1 MFKGTFVAMV
11 TPFLRDGKIDE
22 KALRKEVDF
31 LVQSG
36 VDGLVPCGSTGEAAT
51 LTHEEQKSVIS
62 MVVEQARKKALVV
75 AGTGSNSTEEAVDL
89 TRHAKKTGADGV
101 LLITPYYNKPTPEGQ
116 YLHFEKAAKAVDI
129 PIVLYNIPG
138 RTGVNMT
145 PATIARL
152 AKISNIVAIKES
164 SGSMDQVSQI
174 RQLCDITVLSGD
186 DSLTLPM
193 MAIGATGVISVAA
206 NILPKETTQMVNNF
220 LNGKIAAAQ
229 KLHYH
234 LLSLAQ
240 VLFIETNPIP
250 VKTALA
256 LMRKIDLEFRL
267 PLCPMQPENEAK
279 LKKVLKEYKLI

>member
-11 TPFLRDGKIDE
+11 TPFHHGKVDE
-22 KALRKEVDF
+22 KKLRRQVDS
-31 LVQSG
+31 LVAEG
-36 VDGLVPCGSTGEAAT
+36 VEGLVPCGSTGEAAT
-51 LTHEEQKSVIS
+51 LNHEEQKAIIS
-62 MVVEQARKKALVV
+62 IVVEQAKRRSLVI
-75 AGTGSNSTEEAVDL
+75 AGTGSNATEEAIDL
-89 TRHAKKTGADGV
+89 TRHAKKAGADGA

-116 YLHFEKAAKAVDI
+116 YQHFAKVAKSVDI

-138 RTGVNMT
+138 RTGVNVS

-152 AKISNIVAIKES
+152 AKIDHIVAVKES
-164 SGSMDQVSQI
+164 SGSMDQASQI

-193 MAIGATGVISVAA
+193 MAIGAAGVISVVA
-206 NILPKETTQMVNNF
+206 NILPHETAEMVRAFLKEEVEV
-220 LNGKIAAAQ
+220 AQ

-256 LMRKIDLEFRL
+256 LMRKIELEFRL
-267 PLCPMQPENEAK
+267 PLCPMRAENEAK

>member
-11 TPFLRDGKIDE
+11 TPFRHGKVDE
-22 KALRKEVDF
+22 KGLRRQVDF
-31 LVQSG
+31 LIGEG
-36 VDGLVPCGSTGEAAT
+36 VEGLVPCGSTGEAAT
-51 LTHEEQKSVIS
+51 LNHDEQKRIISV
-62 MVVEQARKKALVV
+62 VVEQAKRRTVV
-75 AGTGSNSTEEAVDL
+75 IAGTGSNSTEEAIDL
-89 TRHAKKTGADGV
+89 TRYAKKAGADGA

-116 YLHFEKAAKAVDI
+116 YRHFAAVAKSANI

-138 RTGVNMT
+138 RTGVNVS

-152 AKISNIVAIKES
+152 AKIENIIAVKES

-193 MAIGATGVISVAA
+193 MAIGATGVISVVA
-206 NILPKETTQMVNNF
+206 NILPNETAQMVCAF
-220 LNGKIAAAQ
+220 LQEDTQTAQ
-229 KLHYH
+229 KLHYR

-256 LMRKIDLEFRL
+256 LMRKINLEFRL

-279 LKKVLKEYKLI
+279 LKKVMKDYKLI

>member
-11 TPFLRDGKIDE
+11 TPFHHGKVDE
-22 KALRKEVDF
+22 KRLRRQVDF
-31 LVQSG
+31 LIGEG
-36 VDGLVPCGSTGEAAT
+36 VEGLVPCGSTGEAAT
-51 LTHEEQKSVIS
+51 LNHEEQKTIIS
-62 MVVEQARKKALVV
+62 IVVEQAKRRSLVI
-75 AGTGSNSTEEAVDL
+75 AGTGSNSTEEAVGL
-89 TRHAKKTGADGV
+89 TRHAKKAGADGA

-116 YLHFEKAAKAVDI
+116 YQHFAKVAKNADI

-138 RTGVNMT
+138 RTGVNVS

-152 AKISNIVAIKES
+152 AKIENIVAVKES

-174 RQLCDITVLSGD
+174 RQLCDITILSGD

-193 MAIGATGVISVAA
+193 MAIGAVGVISVVA
-206 NILPKETTQMVNNF
+206 NILPNETAEMVRAFLKEEVEV
-220 LNGKIAAAQ
+220 AQ
-229 KLHYH
+229 KLHYR
-234 LLSLAQ
+234 LLPLAQ

-256 LMRKIDLEFRL
+256 LMRKIELEFRL
-267 PLCPMQPENEAK
+267 PLCPMRAENEAE

>member
-11 TPFLRDGKIDE
+11 TPFHHGKVDE
-22 KALRKEVDF
+22 KKLRRQVDS
-31 LVQSG
+31 LIAEG
-36 VDGLVPCGSTGEAAT
+36 IEGLVPCGSTGEAAT
-51 LTHEEQKSVIS
+51 LSHEEQKSVIS
-62 MVVEQARKKALVV
+62 IVVEQAKRRSFVI
-75 AGTGSNSTEEAVDL
+75 AGTGSNSTEEAVGL
-89 TRHAKKTGADGV
+89 TRHAKKAGADGA

-116 YLHFEKAAKAVDI
+116 YQHFAKVAKSVDI

-138 RTGVNMT
+138 RTGINVS

-152 AKISNIVAIKES
+152 AKIENIVAVKES

-193 MAIGATGVISVAA
+193 MAIGAAGVISVVA
-206 NILPKETTQMVNNF
+206 NILPHETAEMVRAFLKEEVEV
-220 LNGKIAAAQ
+220 AQ

-240 VLFIETNPIP
+240 VLFIETNPIS

-267 PLCPMQPENEAK
+267 PLCPMQAENEAK

>member
-11 TPFLRDGKIDE
+11 TPFHHGKVDE
-22 KALRKEVDF
+22 KRLRQRVDF
-31 LVQSG
+31 LIGEG
-36 VDGLVPCGSTGEAAT
+36 VEGLVPCGSTGEAAT
-51 LTHEEQKSVIS
+51 LSHEEQKLVIS
-62 MVVEQARKKALVV
+62 IVVEQAKRRSLVI
-75 AGTGSNSTEEAVDL
+75 AGTGSNSTEEAVGL
-89 TRHAKKTGADGV
+89 TRHAKKAGADGV

-116 YLHFEKAAKAVDI
+116 YQHFASVAKSVDI

-138 RTGVNMT
+138 RTGVNVS

-152 AKISNIVAIKES
+152 AKIENIVAIKES

-193 MAIGATGVISVAA
+193 MAIGAVGVISVAA
-206 NILPKETTQMVNNF
+206 NIFPNETAEMVRAFLKEEVEV
-220 LNGKIAAAQ
+220 ARE
-229 KLHYH
+229 LHYR
-234 LLSLAQ
+234 LLPLAQ

-256 LMRKIDLEFRL
+256 LMLKIGLEFRL
-267 PLCPMQPENEAK
+267 PLCPMQPENEAR